1 MPRHRTKE
9 FVITIDTWTRPH
21 RRRRAASSRCE
32 ACTGVTGVALLSPRR
47 ITVLLDLFDSKTGA
61 HITDVSNVIRGD
73 LDAFAAF
80 ADNYFSLTY
89 ETYLVDID

>member
-1 MPRHRTKE
+1 MRSLH
-9 FVITIDTWTRPH
+9 
-21 RRRRAASSRCE
+21 
-32 ACTGVTGVALLSPRR
+32 GVTGVALLSPRR

-80 ADNYFSLTY
+80 ADNYFSLTH